1 MSGGGGL
8 VFPLQGNQLKAANP
22 DDNVWLSAS
31 AGTGKTQVLS
41 ARVLRL
47 LLRED
52 VSPSQILCLTFTKA
66 GAAEMANRINAVL
79 ARWVRLPDTKLFEE
93 LGFLGAPND
102 IPTRDR
108 ARTLFASV
116 LDCPGGGLR
125 IDTIHAFAQFLVG
138 AFPEEAGLTPGTRVM
153 DDRTRDL
160 LAREVLTDLVT
171 DAEARG
177 DALVL
182 GAVRLFTTR
191 KDPAALQK
199 WLMRAADVHELW
211 EGRAGWQSPMGA
223 RVRQTLGM
231 PADADEAWANSPLHP
246 DVFPDDHLLAM
257 IPALE
262 AWGTATANKCL
273 AFMREWL
280 ALDHPA
286 RPAAVSGFRGTLL
299 KADGTPA
306 LTLKKPRESDPDFIA
321 NQEMIAAAVEDV
333 DTRHALLAAAE
344 MVTAALEIGR
354 AFWLRW
360 EARKARDG
368 LLDFG
373 DLIRKAA
380 VLLSDREASD
390 WIRYKLD
397 RHFDHIL
404 IDEAQDTNESQWDI
418 VFALIDDFFS
428 GEGARGDKLR
438 TIFTVGDYKQAIF
451 GFQGTSPENFA
462 KARTKVKARI
472 MASRDGIRASRINRR
487 EPGWKDLDLGDSF
500 RTAHVV
506 LEFVNTVIGMLG
518 YAEFGLDK
526 EPTKHKGTQR
536 PGLVTL
542 WPLVVPERPAEEDE
556 EDDGAE
562 ADGQGWLPK
571 HDTILADKIARQVQR
586 WINGT
591 EPFVLAKGKRR
602 HAQAGDIMVLVQKRK
617 ELAAQIVAKLQA
629 RRVPVA
635 GVDRLRLGAPLA
647 VRDVLAAL
655 RFAAQP
661 LDDLSLANL
670 LASPLIGWTQDDIL
684 AHVPRALKQRLWDH
698 LRRDNAPPLV
708 LATADKLRELLRL
721 ADYQTPQALITWLLT
736 GPWQGRARL
745 VERLGSEANDPLD
758 ELINAAF
765 AYEAEHWP
773 SLAGF
778 LQWFDAGTGDL
789 KRDSDSATGQVRVMT
804 VHGSKGLQAPI
815 VILADAAGAPGDP
828 GDLALEDDPLGL
840 DAERKRKVPLPPLS
854 KDERRGRIA
863 EAAEAK
869 ETAALQEHWRLLYV
883 ALTRAE
889 EALFI
894 GGSLNKNEARK
905 GEPHEDSW
913 YARLL
918 PLFEGEE
925 LTDPVWDWRK
935 EWGHRAEPLE
945 VDDATCTKQPDAPE
959 LPRWVIT
966 PIGPEPRPPR
976 PLAPSNA
983 GEDQGAEPPLAPDAA
998 RGAALRGSLIHG
1010 LLERLPDVPV
1020 TERELAARRWL
1031 ERQASALNDAARAE
1045 ILTAALRVI
1054 DHPDFAELFSP
1065 AALAEVPLAA
1075 TVGGIVVAGTADRL
1089 LIEEAR
1095 ITVVDFKTTRRPPVR
1110 AEAIPAATLR
1120 QMAAYVAALEAIYPG
1135 REVRA
1140 GVLYT
1145 QAPVLFELS
1154 PEALAT
1160 HKSGLQSAQQSYLP
1174 LAIE

>member
-8 VFPLQGNQLKAANP
+8 VFPLQGNQLIAANP

-79 ARWVRLPDTKLFEE
+79 ARWVRLDEGALAKE
-93 LGFLGAPND
+93 LGFLGAD
-102 IPTRDR
+102 IDPATLQR

-116 LDCPGGGLR
+116 LDCPDGGLR
-125 IDTIHAFAQFLVG
+125 IDTIHAFAQFLIG
-138 AFPEEAGLTPGTRVM
+138 NFPEEVGLAPGTRVM

-160 LAREVLTDLVT
+160 LAREVLGDLIT
-171 DAEARG
+171 EAEACH
-177 DALVL
+177 DARVL
-182 GAVRLFTTR
+182 DAVALFTLR
-191 KDPAALQK
+191 KEPGALQQ
-199 WLMRAADVHELW
+199 WLMRAADAHDLW
-211 EGRAGWQSPMGA
+211 EGRQAWQSPMDA

-231 PADADEAWANSPLHP
+231 PAGADEAWAAEPLHP
-246 DVFPDDHLLAM
+246 DVFPDNELQGIIAALRHWEK
-257 IPALE
+257 PAGQQAIAGAERWLRLE
-262 AWGTATANKCL
+262 AYERVT
-273 AFMREWL
+273 
-280 ALDHPA
+280 ALDCLVGGVINAKFLPNGNLRH
-286 RPAAVSGFRGTLL
+286 AA
-299 KADGTPA
+299 KY
-306 LTLKKPRESDPDFIA
+306 DPDFVSLQQTVGESI
-321 NQEMIAAAVEDV
+321 EKFEE
-333 DTRHALLAAAE
+333 RRALLTTAQI
-344 MVTAALEIGR
+344 VTAALEIGR
-354 AFWLRW
+354 AFALRW
-360 EARKARDG
+360 EARKARER
-368 LLDFG
+368 LLDFS

-380 VLLSDREASD
+380 LLLSDSAAAD

-451 GFQGTSPENFA
+451 GFQGTSPVNFA
-462 KARTKVKARI
+462 RAKSKVEARI
-472 MASRDGIRASRINRR
+472 MAAREGIRTVRINRR

-506 LEFVNTVIGMLG
+506 LEFVNNVIGMLG
-518 YAEFGLDK
+518 YAEFGLDTP
-526 EPTKHKGTQR
+526 PTEHSGAQR

-542 WPLVVPERPAEEDE
+542 WPLIRPERADSDG
-556 EDDGAE
+556 EDDDE
-562 ADGQGWLPK
+562 SSEESQSWLPR

-586 WINGT
+586 WTDGT
-591 EPFVLAKGKRR
+591 EPFVLAKGARR

-617 ELAAQIVAKLQA
+617 ELAAQIVAKLHA
-629 RRVPVA
+629 RGVPVA

-647 VRDVLAAL
+647 VKDVLAAL

-670 LASPLIGWTQDDIL
+670 LASPLIGWSQDDIL
-684 AHVPRALKQRLWDH
+684 AHVPRVRKQRLWEH
-698 LRRDNAPPLV
+698 LRRDGAPPLV
-708 LATADKLRELLRL
+708 TATADKLRELLRL

-789 KRDSDSATGQVRVMT
+789 KRDSDSASGQVRVMT

-828 GDLALEDDPLGL
+828 GDLALDDDAFGL
-840 DAERKRKVPLPPLS
+840 DPERNREVPLPPLS
-854 KDERRGRIA
+854 KDERRGRVA

-869 ETAALQEHWRLLYV
+869 AASALQEHWRLLYV

-894 GGSLNKNEARK
+894 GGSLNKNEAKK

-913 YARLL
+913 YARLK
-918 PLFEGEE
+918 PLFDGDR
-925 LTDPVWDWRK
+925 LADPVWDWRW
-935 EWGHRAEPLE
+935 EWGHRAEPLQSTDMAKTE
-945 VDDATCTKQPDAPE
+945 AKAAPE
-959 LPRWVIT
+959 LPRWATT

-976 PLAPSNA
+976 PLAPSSA
-983 GEDQGAEPPLAPDAA
+983 GEDQGAEPPLPVDAA
-998 RGAALRGSLIHG
+998 RDAARRGSLIHA
-1010 LLERLPDVPV
+1010 LLERLPDIAPD
-1020 TERELAARRWL
+1020 EREAAALCWL
-1031 ERQASALNDAARAE
+1031 ERQATDLTDAARAE
-1045 ILTAALRVI
+1045 VLAAALTVI
-1054 DHPDFAELFSP
+1054 DHPDFAALFSSR
-1065 AALAEVPLAA
+1065 ALAEVPLAA

-1089 LIEEAR
+1089 LIEESR
-1095 ITVVDFKTTRRPPVR
+1095 ITVVDFKTTRRPPPH
-1110 AEAIPAATLR
+1110 AGAIPVATLR

-1145 QAPVLFELS
+1145 HAPTLFELA
-1154 PEALAT
+1154 PDVLAR
-1160 HKSGLQSAQQSYLP
+1160 HKSGLQSEQQSFLP